1 MCSSW
6 FSFVKLLRVKKH
18 CCMFPSKVDLALPV
32 SKVHFDLTSVLTT
45 LAQNAVIMETKG
57 LTRCLLSETTTKT
70 GEKETVLNTE
80 GINMNEMFSHSNVST
95 PSLSQDTSY
104 YFALTH
110 VIKWH
115 YIVQVTVINN

>member
-1 MCSSW
+1 
-6 FSFVKLLRVKKH
+6 
-18 CCMFPSKVDLALPV
+18 MFLSKVDLALPV

-80 GINMNEMFSHSNVST
+80 GINMNEMFNHSDVST
-95 PSLSQDTSY
+95 HCQS
-104 YFALTH
+104 
-110 VIKWH
+110 
-115 YIVQVTVINN
+115 